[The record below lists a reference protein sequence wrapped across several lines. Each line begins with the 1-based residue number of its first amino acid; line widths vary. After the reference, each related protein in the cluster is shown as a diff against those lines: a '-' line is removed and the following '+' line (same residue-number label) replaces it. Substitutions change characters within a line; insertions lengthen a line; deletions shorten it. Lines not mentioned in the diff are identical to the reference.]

1 MLEKDHYARFESCTV
16 VLIVYASCLKLEN
29 DSSLTF
35 SSWCKSTHMF
45 RLPVRA
51 VSHVA
56 LWEVI
61 VSLRVIWCQLCFR
74 HWHSCWFFQS
84 WTFCWVGH
92 KPLFVKRGIFYPKNV
107 HFQLFWYAILMRRA
121 VDTAEGIWEVGLYW
135 NYLKFGFLRSLK
147 RYSQRLYA
155 YFREGWRH
163 LFYECFK
170 TWTSYYFKYGRPT
183 KVIYVQPLI
192 YFWERNVVRESI

>member
-16 VLIVYASCLKLEN
+16 VFIVYASCLKLEN

-61 VSLRVIWCQLCFR
+61 LSLRVIWCQLGSSDLAHF
-74 HWHSCWFFQS
+74 
-84 WTFCWVGH
+84 VGH
-92 KPLFVKRGIFYPKNV
+92 QPLFVKRGIFYRKKCSLSAFLICYIDAAHCRYCWRDLRSRPVSK
-107 HFQLFWYAILMRRA
+107 LFEIL
-121 VDTAEGIWEVGLYW
+121 
-135 NYLKFGFLRSLK
+135 FLRSLK

-163 LFYECFK
+163 LFYKCFK

-183 KVIYVQPLI
+183 KVIYG
-192 YFWERNVVRESI
+192 